1 MNNFDIFLQK
11 VAYPVLQHMYVG
23 IYYCTCIGHLVDACM
38 QNREPGLLRAMKWQ
52 KANFLTCAMQEANWE
67 ETTELWAILCL
78 GLGIW
83 YMLEAWEKWRQ
94 NAISHMS
101 YHFVA
106 RFNIS
111 KHSTAAQLSYFSP
124 HCRRSMILMPT
135 APKATAA
142 VLAPPPRQRTLGKVK
157 KWQKFVEL
165 HRSRMPLTRLL

>member
-1 MNNFDIFLQK
+1 
-11 VAYPVLQHMYVG
+11 MYLLLYTYRAFG
-23 IYYCTCIGHLVDACM
+23 WCLHAKQRTGFTTCYAMTKGKFPYLCNA
-38 QNREPGLLRAMKWQ
+38 GSKLRRNYGAM
-52 KANFLTCAMQEANWE
+52 
-67 ETTELWAILCL
+67 LCL
-78 GLGIW
+78 GLGT

-111 KHSTAAQLSYFSP
+111 KHSTTAQLSYFSP

-142 VLAPPPRQRTLGKVK
+142 AATVAAAAAYVGGKWRNDKNSLSYIGRACHWLGIMG
-157 KWQKFVEL
+157 WDPF
-165 HRSRMPLTRLL
+165 

>member
-1 MNNFDIFLQK
+1 
-11 VAYPVLQHMYVG
+11 MYLLLYTYRAFG
-23 IYYCTCIGHLVDACM
+23 WCLHAKQRTGFTTCYAMTKGKFPYLCNA
-38 QNREPGLLRAMKWQ
+38 GSKLRRNYGAMSY
-52 KANFLTCAMQEANWE
+52 E
-67 ETTELWAILCL
+67 LCL
-78 GLGIW
+78 GLGT

-111 KHSTAAQLSYFSP
+111 KHSTTAQLSYFSP

-135 APKATAA
+135 APRATTAI
-142 VLAPPPRQRTLGKVK
+142 LAPPPRQRTLGKVK